1 MASIWIKV
9 AVFLI
14 LCTVGSVYLAVGVN
28 NLKNDY
34 KRIEASKGY
43 THNCQ
48 IISIDNIFKTND
60 YKNLGYDY
68 AISVY
73 FNAYMSTCA
82 NIIQYQSIPFDYKTG
97 FDETSNYVCYG
108 NNYKC
113 EGPSSYVIQKV
124 YYPQESSLMTI
135 YIGAIILGL
144 TVLTYII
151 VYTIKYLRYRNKN
164 GTTIETA
171 PLFNYDYDTF
181 RNGTALP

>member
-28 NLKNDY
+28 NLKDDY

-43 THNCQ
+43 IYSCE
-48 IISIDNIFKTND
+48 IISVDNIFKTND
-60 YKNLGYDY
+60 YKSIGYDY

-73 FNAYMSTCA
+73 FNVYSTYCA
-82 NIIQYQSIPFDYKTG
+82 DIIQYQSIPFDYKTG
-97 FDETSNYVCYG
+97 FDETSNYACYG
-108 NNYKC
+108 DNICNNN
-113 EGPSSYVIQKV
+113 SFYVIKRV
-124 YYPQESSLMTI
+124 YYPQESSVMTI

-151 VYTIKYLRYRNKN
+151 VYTIQYFRYRNKN
-164 GTTIETA
+164 GTIIETA
-171 PLFNYDYDTF
+171 PLLNYDYDTF
-181 RNGTALP
+181 RNGMALP